1 MRALDDLAGRFE
13 AWFYPAG
20 AGVHWYRGGTVHKG
34 SKTAKLA
41 ALLAAAYVCALPAV
55 NDALVAGARLT
66 LLPLLLR
73 TPWWAGPLLF
83 PLCVGATTCALYHCH
98 ALALDA
104 RAAALWAT
112 PAGRARTK
120 AQPRRDISPALR
132 ASAVRRGNLNAF
144 LTGVAGSGL
153 LVLHVRVRPWA
164 ARADAESNGFG
175 AFLADAAIAYAWID
189 FSAYWLHRALHA
201 HAGVY
206 AALHRSHHVYQVPCA
221 HAAFASHP
229 ADFLVFQLLGMAVL
243 AFVRLHPLAFAFAA
257 VPTAYHNQIE
267 HSGLLL
273 TGEMP
278 WAPTPAFHDDH
289 HAQYTCN
296 FGFETTL
303 WDWAF
308 GTLRRTKGKYGED
321 AHEQA
326 R

>member
-1 MRALDDLAGRFE
+1 MKNKIRNQREFAVLNIKKREWKSQWIGQWRGSGKSSGEAAKGSEISDGERSMDGSDETDLA
-13 AWFYPAG
+13 
-20 AGVHWYRGGTVHKG
+20 
-34 SKTAKLA
+34 
-41 ALLAAAYVCALPAV
+41 
-55 NDALVAGARLT
+55 AR
-66 LLPLLLR
+66 
-73 TPWWAGPLLF
+73 
-83 PLCVGATTCALYHCH
+83 
-98 ALALDA
+98 
-104 RAAALWAT
+104 
-112 PAGRARTK
+112 
-120 AQPRRDISPALR
+120 
-132 ASAVRRGNLNAF
+132 
-144 LTGVAGSGL
+144 
-153 LVLHVRVRPWA
+153 RV
-164 ARADAESNGFG
+164 AES
-175 AFLADAAIAYAWID
+175 AAVLLTKQTDAAIAYAWID

-308 GTLRRTKGKYGED
+308 GTLRKTKGKYGED